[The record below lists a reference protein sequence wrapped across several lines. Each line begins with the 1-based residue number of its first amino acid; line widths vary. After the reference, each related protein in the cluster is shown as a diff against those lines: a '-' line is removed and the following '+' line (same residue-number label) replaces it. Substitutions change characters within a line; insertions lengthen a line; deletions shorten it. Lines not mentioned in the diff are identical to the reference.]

1 MDITYALYVIE
12 DFLNVIHPNY
22 NEDKEEDNEEEEKK
36 EQDNEDNIW
45 NIIEDFFQQI
55 GPHI

>member
-22 NEDKEEDNEEEEKK
+22 NEEK